1 MPEYELVTILS
12 PILSQEE
19 VTNTTDRLNGIITSD
34 GGTVTHQE
42 RWGTRR
48 LAYPIRKAGN
58 RFLEGNYYLTR
69 FEAEGSH
76 TRQIE
81 NHLRLSENVIRH
93 LLVRAEVPIAA
104 SPRPTEPPPRGEA
117 PAAPAPA
124 AVADA
129 PATEAPVQDAQAPE
143 AQVADAQAP
152 DAPVDEAPAVD
163 AAPAVA
169 EAPAEEA
176 ETTEAT
182 EDDAPADDVPCG

>member
-19 VTNTTDRLNGIITSD
+19 VTNTTDRLNSIITGD

-58 RFLEGNYYLTR
+58 RFLEGNYHLTR
-69 FEAEGSH
+69 FETEGAY

-93 LLVRAEVPIAA
+93 LLVRAELPIGA
-104 SPRPTEPPPRGEA
+104 SPRPTDPPPRSEA
-117 PAAPAPA
+117 PAPPAPA

-129 PATEAPVQDAQAPE
+129 PAAEAPS
-143 AQVADAQAP
+143 ADV
-152 DAPVDEAPAVD
+152 PVDEAPAVG
-163 AAPAVA
+163 APMDEAAVA
-169 EAPAEEA
+169 ETPVVD
-176 ETTEAT
+176 T
-182 EDDAPADDVPCG
+182 CG